1 MADKRTARKLLSAPE
16 RRAAL
21 ITAAK
26 DAFAE
31 RGFAATSMDDVANV
45 AGVSRLIVY
54 RHFESKEELYDVV
67 VAETAA
73 MLIDALHASTDTP
86 GLAAVGALL
95 KVARADRN
103 GFTVLWQHAAREPQ
117 FAAHADGFRAPA
129 VIFVRTL
136 LTNAGV
142 KGDRLSWAADTLL
155 SFAIAAVTHWVEHEP
170 ESNDDE
176 FLALMAQSVPPMIR
190 AWGAREDATR

>member
-1 MADKRTARKLLSAPE
+1 MGATRKLLPAAE

-31 RGFAATSMDDVANV
+31 RGFAATSMDDVAAA

-54 RHFESKEELYDVV
+54 RHFESKEALYEVV
-67 VAETAA
+67 VGETAA
-73 MLIDALHASTDTP
+73 MLVEALHASTDSP
-86 GLAAVGALL
+86 GYSAVRALL
-95 KVARADRN
+95 SVARADRN

-129 VIFVRTL
+129 VFFVRTL

-142 KGDRLSWAADTLL
+142 PAARLNWASETLL
-155 SFAIAAVTHWVEHEP
+155 SFAIAAVTHWVEEEP
-170 ESNDDE
+170 VERDDE
-176 FLALMAQSVPPMIR
+176 FLALIAQSVPPMIR
-190 AWGAREDATR
+190 AWAGTP

>member
-1 MADKRTARKLLSAPE
+1 MPAPE

-31 RGFAATSMDDVANV
+31 RGFAATSMDDVANA

-54 RHFESKEELYDVV
+54 RHFESKEQLYEVV
-67 VAETAA
+67 VGETAA
-73 MLIDALHASTDTP
+73 MLVEALHASTDSP
-86 GLAAVGALL
+86 GYSAVRALL
-95 KVARADRN
+95 TVARADRN
-103 GFTVLWQHAAREPQ
+103 GFTVLWQHATREPQ

-129 VIFVRTL
+129 VFFVRTL

-142 KGDRLSWAADTLL
+142 PTSRLNWASETLL
-155 SFAIAAVTHWVEHEP
+155 SFAIAAVTHWVEEEP
-170 ESNDDE
+170 VERDDE
-176 FLALMAQSVPPMIR
+176 FLALIAQSVPPMIR
-190 AWGAREDATR
+190 AWAGTP

>member
-1 MADKRTARKLLSAPE
+1 MAAPE

-31 RGFAATSMDDVANV
+31 RGFAATSMDDVAQA

-54 RHFESKEELYDVV
+54 RHFDSKEALYDVV
-67 VAETAA
+67 VAEVAA
-73 MLIDALHASTDTP
+73 MLVDALHASEDDP
-86 GLAAVGALL
+86 GSAAVLALL

-117 FAAHADGFRAPA
+117 FAAHADGFRTPA
-129 VIFVRTL
+129 VFFVQRVVDQRR
-136 LTNAGV
+136 G
-142 KGDRLSWAADTLL
+142 
-155 SFAIAAVTHWVEHEP
+155 
-170 ESNDDE
+170 
-176 FLALMAQSVPPMIR
+176 
-190 AWGAREDATR
+190 